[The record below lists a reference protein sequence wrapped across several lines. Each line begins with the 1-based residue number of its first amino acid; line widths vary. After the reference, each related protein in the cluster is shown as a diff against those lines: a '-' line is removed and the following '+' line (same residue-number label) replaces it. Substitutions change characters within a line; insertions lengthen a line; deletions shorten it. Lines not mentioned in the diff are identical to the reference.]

1 VAIKKIGKKN
11 NSYKAYTP
19 DSNSQ
24 YGYGYGENAN
34 TSGER
39 KVPFAVVEAYKTM
52 RTNLMFLL
60 AQQNGKVVAFTSSN
74 ASEGKSTTSV
84 NVAIAFSQLGGKV
97 LVIDGDLRRS
107 SIHKKFRIENEDGVS
122 NVLVG
127 FSEFSKAVQHINPNL
142 DVLTAGPIPPNPS
155 EILGSAKFGEL
166 IDSLKPNYDY
176 IIIDTPP
183 LNVVTDALLIGPKTD
198 GVILV
203 VRDEFTPHDTIKRAI
218 DSAEFA
224 NIKILGAVM
233 NGANPKVSRGY
244 TYRKYSYRY
253 RSYGYGY
260 GYGYRKR
267 KSDGYGYGYGYG
279 YSQKKADSKK
289 EVKNNESK

>member
-1 VAIKKIGKKN
+1 
-11 NSYKAYTP
+11 
-19 DSNSQ
+19 
-24 YGYGYGENAN
+24 
-34 TSGER
+34 
-39 KVPFAVVEAYKTM
+39 M

-60 AQQNGKVVAFTSSN
+60 AQQNGKIVAFTSSN

-97 LVIDGDLRRS
+97 LVVDADLRRS
-107 SIHKKFRIENEDGVS
+107 SIHKKLRLENEDGIS
-122 NVLVG
+122 NVLAG
-127 FSEFSKAVQHINPNL
+127 FSEFSKAVQSINPNL

-155 EILGSAKFGEL
+155 ELLGSPKLTEL
-166 IDSLKPNYDY
+166 FDKLREEYDY

-198 GVILV
+198 GIILV
-203 VRDEFTPHDTIKRAI
+203 VRDEFTPHDTVKRAI
-218 DSAEFA
+218 DAAEFA

-244 TYRKYSYRY
+244 TYRRYSYKY

-260 GYGYRKR
+260 GYGYGYRRRKN

-279 YSQKKADSKK
+279 YNKKNAETADKKAEDNKDNK
-289 EVKNNESK
+289 